1 MDLLERANQGIAQLR
16 GAWTL
21 RSPALAAL
29 AVSNASAVIASAN
42 SANARRSSTSACP
55 LGLQLA
61 ENAHQNGDL
70 LFIKIQL
77 VSQEPQR
84 APDSEARPGLESVRV
99 VMMGHE
105 TPSPLPVRAMR
116 VGLVFVLVMMF
127 VFGPIVMTA
136 GGRRSAMALV
146 AQAA

>member
-1 MDLLERANQGIAQLR
+1 LAGTCGLGGIERIGRDRIGKLGQRPAVVDLSLR
-16 GAWTL
+16 
-21 RSPALAAL
+21 
-29 AVSNASAVIASAN
+29 
-42 SANARRSSTSACP
+42 P

-61 ENAHQNGDL
+61 ENADQSGDL

-77 VSQEPQR
+77 VSQEPQG

-105 TPSPLPVRAMR
+105 TPSPLPVRLMS
-116 VGLVFVLVMMF
+116 VGVVFVFVMMIF
-127 VFGPIVMTA
+127 VFVPIGMMA

-146 AQAA
+146 APGGVTH